1 MKFWTIHLSRG
12 GGFIVYFYAFN
23 KTRATQIEFDT
34 DAKIIGIMSLDEVR
48 LVSFFDGEL
57 EVWSAETGNFFI
69 PVSQIRKNNGEPEYV
84 G

>member
-1 MKFWTIHLSRG
+1 MKFWTITLSQ
-12 GGFIVYFYAFN
+12 GGFIVYFYVNN
-23 KTRATQIEFDT
+23 KTKATQVEFDK
-34 DAKIIGIMSLDEVR
+34 DVKIIGIMSLDEVR

-84 G
+84 W

>member
-1 MKFWTIHLSRG
+1 MKFWTIKLSR

-23 KTRATQIEFDT
+23 KARATQIEFDA
-34 DAKIIGIMSLDEVR
+34 DNKIIGITSLDEVR

-69 PVSQIRKNNGEPEYV
+69 PISRIRKNQGQPEYV

>member
-1 MKFWTIHLSRG
+1 MKFWTITLSQ
-12 GGFIVYFYAFN
+12 GGFIVYFYVNN
-23 KTRATQIEFDT
+23 KTKATRVEFDK

-57 EVWSAETGNFFI
+57 EVWSAQTGNYFI
-69 PVSQIRKNNGEPEYV
+69 PISRIRKNNGEKEYV